1 MSDGVDNLVGAIGDA
16 IKTAP
21 TLYEDAFQPA
31 IQEVGKLAARI
42 PRAINAAFSG
52 LDKWILNKEYRID
65 ETKKLL
71 AYKLEN
77 VDPQKIVE
85 PEPYVAIPAIQ
96 SISYSMNS
104 EELRNL
110 YANLLAKAMNIDT
123 KETVHPAYIETI
135 KQLSP
140 DDAAYFKHIGS
151 LDYRPMIDVVL
162 NLSSSSMIRI
172 AGNINLF
179 SNDHAPNF
187 ELVLDGLSRLG
198 LVNVP
203 SGIWYGNESVY
214 EKLISLLKKDFILE
228 NYTSQ
233 FPNAIDITFI
243 KKKLDI
249 TTYGKNFY
257 NTCCI

>member
-1 MSDGVDNLVGAIGDA
+1 MPDGVDNLVGAIGDA
-16 IKTAP
+16 VKTVP
-21 TLYEDAFQPA
+21 TLYEDAFQPTV
-31 IQEVGKLAARI
+31 QEVGKFAARI

-52 LDKWILNKEYRID
+52 LDKWILNKEYNID

-77 VDPQKIVE
+77 VDPKKIVE

-110 YANLLAKAMNIDT
+110 YANLLAKAMNADT

-140 DDAAYFKHIGS
+140 DDAAYFKHICP
-151 LDYRPMIDVVL
+151 LDCRPMVDVVL
-162 NLSSSSMIRI
+162 DFPSLSRVCVT
-172 AGNINLF
+172 GNANLF
-179 SNDHAPNF
+179 SNGHVKNF
-187 ELVLDGLSRLG
+187 ELALDNLSRLG
-198 LVNVP
+198 LVNTP
-203 SGIWYGNESVY
+203 NDTWYGNESLY
-214 EKLISLLKKDFILE
+214 DPLILVLKKE
-228 NYTSQ
+228 YSHTSLKFQ
-233 FPNAIDITFI
+233 FPQSTGISFV

-249 TTYGKNFY
+249 TAYGKSFY